1 MQRIL
6 SRISS
11 FARRPRTM
19 EITTANF
26 KERLPDIE
34 AAIDTASFL
43 AIDGEFTG
51 LNAYRGISPFD
62 MPAERYDK
70 LQESARQFLLVQFG
84 LCTFHY
90 DPVSDSFSN
99 QAFNIYVWPR
109 PCSRNAPDPRFLCQ
123 TSSIDFLTNQN
134 FDFNKLFKQGV
145 SYLRPAELEKLK
157 SAMKGRQENRRLSQ
171 TPGTEQN
178 QAIPIPE
185 EQEPF
190 LARVHS
196 QIEEFV
202 KGEDQQFELEKCNGF
217 QRRLIYQTAKEKYKH
232 LSLTSVTKTG
242 GDRVICVIKADEE
255 QQLKMAW
262 LKDQAELTDLDEAF
276 GFSRVIQ
283 KITESGKLVV
293 GHNMILDIAHTLNQF
308 CGPLPETYQDF
319 KAMTTAVFPKLLDT
333 KLMANTIPFKQEI
346 FNSSLEELHKA
357 VTLPPYNL
365 PPVPPKFS
373 GSGYKPDSANFHEA
387 GFDAYI
393 TGLCFIAMSNRL
405 GLLVGTGDKTKAGRV
420 LPDSHLVSPFLN
432 KLYLMR
438 IADIPYMNLAGEDLK
453 PDRNHVF
460 HITFPAEWKTADIV
474 HLFSSFGYVF
484 VSWLDDTSAFVSLK
498 EKEMAPQVIEVLK
511 SSSSYRIQTYKDYTT
526 AKNLIKLA
534 PLQNCGITPTMEKL
548 PFTSSNGGTE
558 LKKRPLSPEQAAIK
572 RHKSVSD
579 DPEVVKAEKK
589 KTFEE
594 PEWE

>member
-1 MQRIL
+1 
-6 SRISS
+6 
-11 FARRPRTM
+11 M
-19 EITTANF
+19 EITSSNF

-34 AAIDTASFL
+34 AAIDSASFM

-51 LNAYRGISPFD
+51 INAYRGISPFD
-62 MPAERYDK
+62 MPGERYDK

-90 DPVSDSFSN
+90 DPVTDTFSN

-157 SAMKGRQENRRLSQ
+157 DTLKGRQQNRRQSM

-178 QAIPIPE
+178 QSIPIPTD
-185 EQEPF
+185 QEPF
-190 LARVHS
+190 LAKIHGK
-196 QIEEFV
+196 IEEFMAST
-202 KGEDQQFELEKCNGF
+202 DQQLELEKCNSF
-217 QRRLIYQTAKEKYKH
+217 QRRLIYQTAREKFKD
-232 LSLTSVTKTG
+232 LSLTAVTKTG
-242 GDRVICVIKADEE
+242 GDRVICVIKADED
-255 QQLKMAW
+255 QQQNMAW
-262 LKDQAELTDLDEAF
+262 LKDQAEMTDLEEAF

-283 KITESGKLVV
+283 KMTESGKLVV
-293 GHNMILDIAHTLNQF
+293 GHNCILDIAHTLNQF

-319 KAMTTAVFPKLLDT
+319 KAMSTAVFPKLLDT

-365 PPVPPKFS
+365 PPVPPKYS
-373 GSGYKPDSANFHEA
+373 GSGYKADSNNYHEA

-405 GLLVGTGDKTKAGRV
+405 GLLCKTGDKSKDGRV
-420 LPDSHLVSPFLN
+420 LPDSPLVSPFLN

-453 PDRNHVF
+453 PDRDHVF
-460 HITFPAEWKTADIV
+460 HISFPAEWKTADIV
-474 HLFSSFGYVF
+474 HLFSTFGYVF
-484 VSWLDDTSAFVSLK
+484 VSWIDDTSAYVSLK

-511 SSSSYRIQTYKDYTT
+511 SSSSYRIQTYKDYII
-526 AKNLIKLA
+526 AKNMASIA
-534 PLQNCGITPTMEKL
+534 SSQNCGITPTLEKMPL
-548 PFTSSNGGTE
+548 LGSNGSVE
-558 LKKRPLSPEQAAIK
+558 MKKRTRSPEQAAVK

-579 DPEVVKAEKK
+579 DAAVMKVDAK